1 MTVLG
6 TASAVYVGGTA
17 AVAVYAGSVKVW
29 PTAPPPPAGEPADWS
44 FDDISGQLRL
54 SVRSV
59 PEPTVGLAIAVP
71 AGPDP
76 VPNPD
81 NYLGLSTPG
90 GVASLYFY
98 NPGRRAWQ
106 VRTPEWMHLTNAQ
119 AVAQW
124 GGRTLYVTAVN
135 PAGANTLLLS
145 FDAPTPPPDVPP
157 DTPPGVTP
165 LPPAPPTKPGAD
177 GVGQWT
183 MGDAAAPGQLV
194 LAITTPSGPSS
205 ASTFT
210 IDIEPFTGTTAEA
223 GNPYRGVVW
232 LNGDRTQRTVLGM
245 AAPVWNGYYPA
256 QWGGHRLRFVIDQVD
271 VLSFTNLGVSPA

>member
-6 TASAVYVGGTA
+6 TATKVYAGGVA
-17 AVAVYAGSVKVW
+17 ASAVYAGAVKVW
-29 PTAPPPPAGEPADWS
+29 PAAAPVGVPAVWDYNPDVL
-44 FDDISGQLRL
+44 QLRL
-54 SVRSV
+54 IVDAT
-59 PEPTVGLAIAVP
+59 EPTVGMAIAVP
-71 AGPDP
+71 PGPDP
-76 VPNPD
+76 VPDPTFH
-81 NYLGLSTPG
+81 LGMFGPSGNSSVFFL
-90 GVASLYFY
+90 
-98 NPGRRAWQ
+98 NPGPHQWIL
-106 VRTPEWMHLTNAQ
+106 TPATGLTNAQ

-124 GGRTLYVTAVN
+124 GGRTVYVTAVPSAN
-135 PAGANTLLLS
+135 HVTLGLEPPA
-145 FDAPTPPPDVPP
+145 PPPDEPP
-157 DTPPGVTP
+157 PPGVTP

-183 MGDAAAPGQLV
+183 MGDVAAPGQLV
-194 LAITTPSGPSS
+194 LAVTTPEGPSS
-205 ASTFT
+205 ATQFV

-256 QWGGHRLRFVIDQVD
+256 QWGGHRLRFVIDAVD

>member
-6 TASAVYVGGTA
+6 TATKVYAGGTA
-17 AVAVYAGSVKVW
+17 ASAVYAGSVKVW
-29 PTAPPPPAGEPADWS
+29 PLAAPAGVPAVWINDTAS
-44 FDDISGQLRL
+44 SMLEL
-54 SVRSV
+54 TVYV
-59 PEPTVGLAIAVP
+59 EPTVGMILDVSSDGMVP
-71 AGPDP
+71 
-76 VPNPD
+76 
-81 NYLGLSTPG
+81 
-90 GVASLYFY
+90 
-98 NPGRRAWQ
+98 
-106 VRTPEWMHLTNAQ
+106 
-119 AVAQW
+119 
-124 GGRTLYVTAVN
+124 
-135 PAGANTLLLS
+135 
-145 FDAPTPPPDVPP
+145 PTPPPTGWKKLGSNSSSGNPRLTSVAPARQWWAIQDAQWQDLTNDNAMSRLSGHQLLVTATDTTPAIPQIWLSLVTEPP
-157 DTPPGVTP
+157 PPTEP

-205 ASTFT
+205 ATQFV

-256 QWGGHRLRFVIDQVD
+256 QWGGHRLRFVIDAVD